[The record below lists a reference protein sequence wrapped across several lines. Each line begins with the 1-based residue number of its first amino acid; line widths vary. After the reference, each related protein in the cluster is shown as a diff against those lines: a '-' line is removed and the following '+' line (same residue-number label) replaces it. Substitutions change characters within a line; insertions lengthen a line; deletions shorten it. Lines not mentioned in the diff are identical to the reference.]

1 MIVGNGR
8 VFSPLSH
15 PDDLS
20 RPALLSLAAL
30 LAGLGIVTISVKL
43 WRLVGDS
50 GPTGA
55 LAIRFVHEVT
65 RDWWQG
71 VPVYATHRGGVV
83 FPPSTWVLLGPLFA
97 WTALDVARWIWA
109 AAALAGLVALG
120 AAAATAVWNSGPLK
134 RLCAWLVP
142 FSMPALGDAL
152 GIGSLI
158 TVVLPMAV
166 WAVLSAARPA
176 PTWRRDLA
184 AAGMFDLALAEPI
197 VALPFFVPLLVAPRR
212 MRPAVLAI
220 VGYGILTLVAAYV
233 HPADLAADLR
243 LWVAHVDRQAGRGY
257 GNLQDWLEHQGW
269 GSASFM
275 SGSFVLLTALGAFS
289 WWCRRSDTWLLL
301 GVAATVSRLWMAP
314 RIDYD
319 SLLIIPLMATARLAL
334 SDVRARPIVVSAL
347 VTFVVLAMVLWI
359 PLNFHFAG
367 STLGPWVVRQPWVR
381 LFDGAHVGVAILAV
395 TVLTTA
401 AAQTRSGVP
410 TSVTP
415 APF

>member
-1 MIVGNGR
+1 MMVGNGPAWP
-8 VFSPLSH
+8 PLRPSR
-15 PDDLS
+15 DLS
-20 RPALLSLAAL
+20 RPALLALAAL
-30 LAGLGIVTISVKL
+30 LAGLGIVTLFVKL

-50 GPTGA
+50 GPMGA
-55 LAIRFVHEVT
+55 LTIRFVQEVT
-65 RDWWQG
+65 QDWWAG
-71 VPVYATHRGGVV
+71 VPVYAVHHSGVV
-83 FPPSTWVLLGPLFA
+83 YPPATWVLLGPLFA
-97 WTALDVARWIWA
+97 WMTLDVARGIWA

-120 AAAATAVWNSGPLK
+120 AAAATAVWNSGPLA
-134 RLCAWLVP
+134 RLCAWLAP

-158 TVVLPMAV
+158 TVVLPLAV

-176 PTWRRDLA
+176 PTLSRDLA
-184 AAGMFDLALAEPI
+184 AAGMFDLALAEPN
-197 VALPFFVPLLVAPRR
+197 VALPFVMPLLVAPRR

-220 VGYGILTLVAAYV
+220 VGYAILTLVAAYV
-233 HPADLAADLR
+233 HPTDLAADLR

-269 GSASFM
+269 GSVSFM

-319 SLLIIPLMATARLAL
+319 SLLIIPLMATGRLAL
-334 SDVRARPIVVSAL
+334 SDARARPIVLSSR
-347 VTFVVLAMVLWI
+347 VTFVVLALVLWI

-367 STLGPWVVRQPWVR
+367 STLGPWIVRQPWVR
-381 LFDGAHVGVAILAV
+381 LFDGAHVGAAVLAG
-395 TVLTTA
+395 TVLATA
-401 AAQTRSGVP
+401 AVLTRSRVP
-410 TSVTP
+410 TSATP
-415 APF
+415 ASY

>member
-1 MIVGNGR
+1 MVGNGR
-8 VFSPLSH
+8 VLSH
-15 PDDLS
+15 LLRPHDLS
-20 RPALLSLAAL
+20 RPALLSLTAL
-30 LAGLGIVTISVKL
+30 LTVLGVLTILAKL

-50 GPTGA
+50 GPMGA

-83 FPPSTWVLLGPLFA
+83 FPPATWVLLGPLFA

-109 AAALAGLVALG
+109 ALALAGLVALG
-120 AAAATAVWNSGPLK
+120 ASAAMAVWNSGPLA
-134 RLCAWLVP
+134 RLCAWLAP

-158 TVVLPMAV
+158 TVALPLAV

-176 PTWRRDLA
+176 PTLRRDLA
-184 AAGMFDLALAEPI
+184 AAGMFDLALAEPN
-197 VALPFFVPLLVAPRR
+197 VALPFLVPLLIAPRR

-220 VGYGILTLVAAYV
+220 VGYAILTLVAAYL

-243 LWVAHVDRQAGRGY
+243 LWGDHINWQAGRGY
-257 GNLQDWLEHQGW
+257 GNLQDWLEYQGR
-269 GSASFM
+269 GNAFMSASF
-275 SGSFVLLTALGAFS
+275 GLLAALGAFS
-289 WWCRRSDTWLLL
+289 WWCRQSDTWLLL
-301 GVAATVSRLWMAP
+301 GIAATISRVWMAP

-334 SDVRARPIVVSAL
+334 SDARARPIVVGSR
-347 VTFVVLAMVLWI
+347 VTFVVLALVLWI
-359 PLNFHFAG
+359 PLNLHFAG
-367 STLGPWVVRQPWVR
+367 STLGPWVVRPSWVR

-395 TVLTTA
+395 TVLATA
-401 AAQTRSGVP
+401 AVLTRSGVP

-415 APF
+415 APS

>member
-1 MIVGNGR
+1 MIRGNGR
-8 VFSPLSH
+8 VFSPWSH

-20 RPALLSLAAL
+20 RLALLSLAAP
-30 LAGLGIVTISVKL
+30 LAGLGIVTICVKL
-43 WRLVGDS
+43 WRLVGES
-50 GPTGA
+50 GPMGA
-55 LAIRFVHEVT
+55 LTIRFVHEVT
-65 RDWWQG
+65 QDWWHG
-71 VPVYATHRGGVV
+71 VPVYATHRAGAV
-83 FPPSTWVLLGPLFA
+83 FPPATWVLLGPLVA

-109 AAALAGLVALG
+109 GLALAGLVALG
-120 AAAATAVWNSGPLK
+120 GAAASAIRSSGPLA
-134 RLCAWLVP
+134 RTCAWLAP

-158 TVVLPMAV
+158 TVVLPLAV

-176 PTWRRDLA
+176 PTLSRDLA
-184 AAGMFDLALAEPI
+184 AAGMFDLALAEPN
-197 VALPFFVPLLVAPRR
+197 VALPFLMPLLVAPRR

-220 VGYGILTLVAAYV
+220 VGYAILTLVAAYV
-233 HPADLAADLR
+233 HPTDLAADLR

-269 GSASFM
+269 GSPSFM

-319 SLLIIPLMATARLAL
+319 SLLIIPLMATGRLAL
-334 SDVRARPIVVSAL
+334 SDARARPIVLSSR
-347 VTFVVLAMVLWI
+347 VTFVVLALVLWI

-367 STLGPWVVRQPWVR
+367 STLGPWIVRQPWVR
-381 LFDGAHVGVAILAV
+381 LFDGAHVGAAVLAG
-395 TVLTTA
+395 TVLATA
-401 AAQTRSGVP
+401 AVLTRSRVP
-410 TSVTP
+410 TSATP
-415 APF
+415 ASY